1 MKNILAVAGLL
12 LVAGG
17 VFLYLNF
24 GDMVKRKAEQIA
36 SDAAGT
42 SVRLSDLDASYENK
56 KVTVSGIQIF
66 NLPGYKTSHA
76 VVVDKVDV
84 VLESFSKELIVFKSV
99 DVVDTNINLE
109 VKEKTTNLTDLKNRA
124 ASRPKKESTQ
134 PQPKVII
141 RSLNISNSQIVPKIT
156 LLGRE
161 VSKPIQVPSVRLT
174 GVGQR
179 ENGILA
185 RDAVKQILTQ
195 YLNVATKEANKQG
208 LLNGMDP
215 AALKDIKG
223 QLNMTGIEKAKDDIK
238 ELKEGIKGLFGD

>member
-124 ASRPKKESTQ
+124 ASRPQKQSTR

-141 RSLNISNSQIVPKIT
+141 RSLSISNSQIVPKIT

-161 VSKPIQVPSVRLT
+161 MSKPIKVPPVRLT

-185 RDAVKQILTQ
+185 RDAVKQVLTQ

-215 AALKDIKG
+215 SALKDIKG
-223 QLNMTGIEKAKDDIK
+223 QLNMTGIEKAKEDIK
-238 ELKEGIKGLFGD
+238 ELKDGIKGLFGN